1 MPKERDDILTQYAE
15 SHGAEIRLLLEVM
28 PAAIQNAIRPDE
40 LEHLVEI
47 VLDLGRPAEIRL
59 LDGSFREVA
68 ETPVSQA
75 DLESILSQISP
86 FSDDNRSG
94 ITRTLHRISAIRNR
108 QGDVVGLTCRVGRV
122 LLGTIESIA
131 DIVASGKSILLLGR
145 PGVGKTTKL
154 REIAKVIANEHLK
167 RVVIVDTSN
176 EIAGDGDIPHPVVG
190 RARRM
195 QVRTPLEQERIMI
208 EAVENHMPEVIVIDE
223 IGTEAEAQAARTIA
237 ERGVSLIATAHGVKL
252 ENLIKN
258 PVLSDLIG
266 GIQSVTL
273 GDEEARRR
281 ASQKTILEREKSP
294 TFDVAIELRD
304 KNTFAVY
311 LDVGKT
317 VDDMLRGFAVNP
329 EIRKTAEDGS
339 VKILS
344 TAVKQLMDPLNPE
357 LSVIASAPQDALP
370 LQKPIQQHNHQ
381 AFNLF
386 LYAVPKSFV
395 ERILE
400 RLNLQHLIHLTTQMH
415 EAHAVLALRGHARP
429 GAKVLRMA
437 SDFEVP
443 CFYTK
448 TNTMPQIQRT
458 LREALES
465 MELGRSI
472 LEQVSLN
479 TGEAFSPLAWVKSG
493 TETEYLH
500 SDEIETAISEAEAGI
515 QAVLNTNQ
523 SFELEPRRSYIRRL
537 QHDHVEKFNLV
548 SISIGAE
555 PERRLKILPNKSL

>member
-1 MPKERDDILTQYAE
+1 MNPHTPNDAE
-15 SHGAEIRLLLEVM
+15 NLNETKLLL
-28 PAAIQNAIRPDE
+28 AILPQGIQSAIHEEE
-40 LEHLVEI
+40 LYSLVEI
-47 VLDLGRPAEIRL
+47 VLDLGRPAEVRF
-59 LDGSFREVA
+59 LDGSFRDIGTNPV
-68 ETPVSQA
+68 TPEDIA
-75 DLESILSQISP
+75 HILENISP

-94 ITRTLHRISAIRNR
+94 IARTLHRISAIRNR
-108 QGDVVGLTCRVGRV
+108 QNDVVGLTCRVGRV
-122 LLGTIESIA
+122 LLGTIAPIA

-154 REIAKVIANEHLK
+154 REIAKVIANEHRK

-195 QVRTPLEQERIMI
+195 QVKTPLQQQSVMI

-237 ERGVSLIATAHGVKL
+237 ERGVSLIATAHGTKL

-281 ASQKTILEREKSP
+281 ATQKTILERENPP

-344 TAVKQLMDPLNPE
+344 TQVKQLMDPINPE
-357 LSVIASAPQDALP
+357 GGMKTAS
-370 LQKPIQQHNHQ
+370 LQEAVPFHKPIQQENIPC
-381 AFNLF
+381 FNVF
-386 LYAVPKSFV
+386 LYAVTKSFV

-400 RLNLQHLIHLTTQMH
+400 RLNLQHVIRLTLQMH

-429 GAKVLRMA
+429 GAKILRLA
-437 SDFEVP
+437 TDFEVP
-443 CFYTK
+443 CFYAK
-448 TNTMPQIQRT
+448 TNTIPQIQRA
-458 LREALES
+458 LREALEAT
-465 MELGRSI
+465 ERGQHI
-472 LEQVSLN
+472 LDQLRLSV
-479 TGEAFSPLAWVKSG
+479 GEENSRTAWANSAVEADASSPQ
-493 TETEYLH
+493 H
-500 SDEIETAISEAEAGI
+500 DEIESAIQEVEAGI
-515 QAVLNTNQ
+515 QIVLNTQ
-523 SFELEPRRSYIRRL
+523 KSYELEPRRSYIRRL
-537 QHDHVEKFNLV
+537 QHDHVEKFNL
-548 SISIGAE
+548 ISLSVGAE
-555 PERRLKILPNKSL
+555 PERHIKILPNKT